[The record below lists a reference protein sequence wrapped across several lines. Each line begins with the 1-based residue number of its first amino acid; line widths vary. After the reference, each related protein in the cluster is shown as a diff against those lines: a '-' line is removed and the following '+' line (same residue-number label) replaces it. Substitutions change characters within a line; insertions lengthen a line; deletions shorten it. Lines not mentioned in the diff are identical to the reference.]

1 MFANRLIQRIEELQ
15 YCTITGNID
24 KSDMNS
30 INIKDFDN
38 IDYIVV
44 ATIYHFQV
52 YDEIVVSTLQLPS
65 FISFLL

>member
-1 MFANRLIQRIEELQ
+1 MQ

-44 ATIYHFQV
+44 AIFNSV
-52 YDEIVVSTLQLPS
+52 IVDSAIKLLKDKGVDEGK
-65 FISFLL
+65 LLCIEKENLTFEKQ